1 MQIGPATVLLDFL
14 DIKTRL
20 MFNLLCRHFYRVT
33 MPGISSR
40 FVLNTHKKFHEWL
53 EWGTGVNSSQMK
65 VQRSLSVRIGSDQGE
80 YYGEWQVNG
89 FFFSKKTVCGRA
101 ALDCKDKLIL
111 GYVENGEWMINST
124 QIVVLKERAE
134 A

>member
-1 MQIGPATVLLDFL
+1 MTVVLAFL

-33 MPGISSR
+33 MPGISGR
-40 FVLNTHKKFHEWL
+40 FVLNIHQNLSEWL
-53 EWGTGVNSSQMK
+53 EWGTGANSSFIK
-65 VQRSLSVRIGSDQGE
+65 VQRSLSVRIGSDQGTH
-80 YYGEWQVNG
+80 YGEWQVNG
-89 FFFSKKTVCGRA
+89 SEITVCGRA
-101 ALDCKDKLIL
+101 VLDCEDKVIL

-124 QIVVLKERAE
+124 QIVVQKKRAE